1 LARRLTLLLASVL
14 LLIPIAGA
22 QAKPATGAFFG
33 TAVSAGT
40 SLASLDMGNNLTMKN
55 VKVSSVDQITF
66 DTSTISAKGSLYI
79 GSDPTPLPV
88 SVSYTNKEGTGGRR
102 DGTTSGSWSITIAK
116 NSAGPSYAPRSGSG
130 FSVDLNSLSGTLSGS
145 ITNGQ
150 VSTGSLSASL
160 TVTVRRGTQSYTG
173 TAAVSSTG
181 IQTTF
186 VGDDL
191 TVNGTSLGSLKIT
204 ASSATSTLSAF
215 VTLGT
220 SNTTI
225 NAAITYIDSKNWLVS
240 IAKNGATGAAAASG
254 APINFNNVS
263 GTISKTNGVLSMALS
278 VAGVTVGSAT
288 FDANLTVSAAGFT
301 ESATV
306 DNVTL
311 ASGYTIKNAA
321 ITVSTATNTASISG
335 ELVTGDSTV
344 NVSASYSNASNWS
357 ISMAANSA
365 GAGHSAPKGTT
376 LDVNDIS
383 GTITDTNGNISSAL
397 TASGVALGDGTFD
410 MVAAFNADGTFTASA
425 ILDNVPLASG
435 YTIKNAAITV
445 STATNTASIL
455 GQLVMGGTTLNVS
468 ASYSDASNWSISI
481 AANSAEADGAPG
493 ASAASGAPID
503 FNNVSGTISEKNG
516 VLSTAL
522 SVAGVT
528 VGSATFDANLTA
540 SPAGFNASAT
550 VDNVT
555 LASGYTIK
563 SAAITVSTVTNTASI
578 SGELVTSGS
587 TVNVSASYSSA
598 SNWSISMAANS
609 ASAGHSTPNSTTLDI
624 NAISGTINDV
634 NGNISSALTASGVA
648 LGDGT
653 FDMVATF
660 NADGTFTASAS
671 GKSLT
676 IGGML
681 LNSAA
686 ITVSTATPYAEIS
699 ADFTTVAGTFSFDI
713 QATGRSGGGY
723 SLYIQGS
730 AADLAVA
737 STSSDFAL
745 TSFGFT
751 HTVVVP
757 ATGCTS
763 WDTAVN
769 GQLMMRG
776 YTYTLN
782 SAEIAFSCNTLTK
795 FELSITVSHKTSKH
809 ASGDVTLTIN
819 WFSTYGSYT
828 PTFGTKSSHTST
840 APYKGKKVD
849 YYSGFFGTVDF
860 SYNMKWSR
868 DDFNTTVTFGLGF
881 SLAAYQKQVQSKTGS
896 TPSAGAWNVAIGA
909 IGYFDAAERVSGDIK
924 CDLNIKPNNDFVCSG
939 DMRVNPPNAGI
950 WHEDMEKI

>member
-1 LARRLTLLLASVL
+1 MVRRLALLIASVL

-33 TAVSAGT
+33 TTVSAGT

-55 VKVSSVDQITF
+55 VEVSSVDQISF
-66 DTSTISAKGSLYI
+66 DTSTISARGSLYI

-88 SVSYTNKEGTGGRR
+88 SVSYTHKEGAGGRR

-130 FSVDLNSLSGTLSGS
+130 ASVDLNSLSGTLSGS

-160 TVTVRRGTQSYTG
+160 TVTVVTGRRDTKSYTG

-181 IQTTF
+181 IRTTF

-191 TVNGTSLGSLKIT
+191 TVNGTSLGPLKIT

-215 VTLGT
+215 ITLGT
-220 SNTTI
+220 SGTTI
-225 NAAITYIDSKNWLVS
+225 NAAITYTDSRNWLVS
-240 IAKNGATGAAAASG
+240 IAKNGATGAPSASG
-254 APINFNNVS
+254 ALINLNNVS
-263 GTISKTNGVLSMALS
+263 GTISKKNGLLSTAVS

-288 FDANLTVSAAGFT
+288 FDANLTASSAGLTA
-301 ESATV
+301 SATV

-321 ITVSTATNTASISG
+321 ITVSTVTNTASISG
-335 ELVTGDSTV
+335 ELVTSGTTV
-344 NVSASYSNASNWS
+344 KVSASYSNASNWS

-365 GAGHSAPKGTT
+365 GAGHSTPTGTT

-383 GTITDTNGNISSAL
+383 GTITDT
-397 TASGVALGDGTFD
+397 
-410 MVAAFNADGTFTASA
+410 
-425 ILDNVPLASG
+425 
-435 YTIKNAAITV
+435 
-445 STATNTASIL
+445 
-455 GQLVMGGTTLNVS
+455 
-468 ASYSDASNWSISI
+468 
-481 AANSAEADGAPG
+481 
-493 ASAASGAPID
+493 
-503 FNNVSGTISEKNG
+503 
-516 VLSTAL
+516 
-522 SVAGVT
+522 
-528 VGSATFDANLTA
+528 
-540 SPAGFNASAT
+540 
-550 VDNVT
+550 
-555 LASGYTIK
+555 
-563 SAAITVSTVTNTASI
+563 
-578 SGELVTSGS
+578 
-587 TVNVSASYSSA
+587 
-598 SNWSISMAANS
+598 
-609 ASAGHSTPNSTTLDI
+609 
-624 NAISGTINDV
+624 

-686 ITVSTATPYAEIS
+686 ITVSTAKPDAEIS

-713 QATGRSGGGY
+713 HATGLSGGGY
-723 SLYIQGS
+723 SLDIQGS

-745 TSFGFT
+745 TSFGFEQ
-751 HTVVVP
+751 TVVVP

-763 WDTAVN
+763 WDTDVN

-782 SAEIAFSCNTLTK
+782 KAEIAFSCNTLTK
-795 FELSITVSHKTSKH
+795 FVFSISVTHKTS
-809 ASGDVTLTIN
+809 DIEQMTVTLTIS
-819 WFSTYGSYT
+819 WLTYVAGTPTPYT
-828 PTFGTKSSHTST
+828 PTFGEKSEYTSK
-840 APYKGKKVD
+840 APYSGTPIN
-849 YYSGFFGTVDF
+849 YYSGFFGTADV
-860 SYNMKWSR
+860 SYVYF
-868 DDFNTTVTFGLGF
+868 FNKGSFNKHITFGLGF
-881 SLAAYQKQVQSKTGS
+881 TVGVYQQLVKTG
-896 TPSAGAWNVAIGA
+896 TGTKATYSAGAWDVEIGA
-909 IGYFDAAERVSGDIK
+909 MGYFDANERINGDII
-924 CDLNIKPNNDFVCSG
+924 CDLNVAPSNDFVCSG
-939 DMRVNPPNAGI
+939 SMYVNPSNAGSY
-950 WHEDMEKI
+950 HEHMNNI